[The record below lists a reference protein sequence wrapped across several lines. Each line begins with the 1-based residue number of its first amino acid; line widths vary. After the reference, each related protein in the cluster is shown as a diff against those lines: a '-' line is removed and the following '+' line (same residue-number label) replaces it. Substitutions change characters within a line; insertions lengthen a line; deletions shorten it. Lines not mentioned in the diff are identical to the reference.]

1 MASSHGNRL
10 TTAARAWYLLCVSRN
25 DDRFLAETYANDE
38 PVGVGLSSE
47 VAAGTS
53 SYSLW
58 IPERLFARL
67 QFLAKAYEL
76 HLLPVLDPHGKNEL
90 TRPQAEALADELAF
104 INGFVD
110 DDLLASY
117 IGRLAELAERCGRS
131 PGEERLVIDG
141 P

>member
-1 MASSHGNRL
+1 
-10 TTAARAWYLLCVSRN
+10 VSRN

-47 VAAGTS
+47 IVAGPS
-53 SYSLW
+53 SYRLW

-90 TRPQAEALADELAF
+90 NRPQAEALADELTF
-104 INGFVD
+104 INAFVG

-117 IGRLAELAERCGRS
+117 IGRLAELAERCARS
-131 PGEERLVIDG
+131 PGEELLVIDG